1 MMLTW
6 QQWAKAFPR
15 QKYQPE
21 LSAYLFTTMLVV
33 VNCCGLLGEK
43 IDAQKISPETEPCIF
58 AANLSATSAADLTRL
73 LSFLVRS
80 AAHTQ

>member
-1 MMLTW
+1 MVLTW

-43 IDAQKISPETEPCIF
+43 IEPCIETEPCIF